1 MYLTQPCVVSYAVFV
16 NRVGKSVV
24 AIGLS
29 AVTAYFGP
37 QLDLEYLSLALV
49 VISLLSLLVAY
60 RLTTFLDETIKAG
73 SQDDDDKSKKE

>member
-1 MYLTQPCVVSYAVFV
+1 MSYAVFV

-37 QLDLEYLSLALV
+37 QLDLGYLSLALV
-49 VISLLSLLVAY
+49 VISIFSLSVAY
-60 RLTTFLDETIKAG
+60 RLTKFLDETAKSDSHG
-73 SQDDDDKSKKE
+73 DDGKSKKE